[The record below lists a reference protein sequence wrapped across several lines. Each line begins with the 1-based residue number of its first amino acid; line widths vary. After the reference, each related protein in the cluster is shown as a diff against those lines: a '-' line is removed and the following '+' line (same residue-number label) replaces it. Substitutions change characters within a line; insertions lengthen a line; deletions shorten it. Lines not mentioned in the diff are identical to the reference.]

1 MSGLPGQRRARRS
14 LVAAAVAVMAG
25 ATVVAVLLSR
35 TPGSSGDWAQAP
47 ARVQAVMWPEPR
59 PLADFELTA
68 QDGRA
73 FRRESLRG
81 QWNFLFFGYTACPDV
96 CPMSLQAMREM
107 RRHLLEADAAA
118 ADYRFILVSVD
129 PANDRPEDLA
139 AYLEWFGPAFTGLTG
154 DPAELD
160 RLARSLAVKYE
171 VFEDGEGGR
180 SIDHTSSV
188 LVVDPEARMVG
199 ALPAPLRP
207 TAMLGQFEA
216 LRAYL
221 DD

>member
-1 MSGLPGQRRARRS
+1 MSIRAGIRMPRRP
-14 LVAAAVAVMAG
+14 LVGTAIVIMAG
-25 ATVVAVLLSR
+25 ATLASVLLSR
-35 TPGSSGDWAQAP
+35 PAVPSGDWAQAP
-47 ARVQAVMWPEPR
+47 SMVQAVMWPEPR

-68 QDGRA
+68 QDGRT
-73 FRRESLRG
+73 FRRESLLG

-96 CPMSLQAMREM
+96 CPMSLQAMRGM
-107 RRHLLEADAAA
+107 RRILLDGEPAAKN
-118 ADYRFILVSVD
+118 YRFILVSVD

-139 AYLEWFGPAFTGLTG
+139 VYLDWFGPAFTGLSG
-154 DPAELD
+154 QPAELD

-171 VFEDGEGGR
+171 VFEDERGGR

-188 LVVDPEARMVG
+188 LVVDPQARMVG

-207 TAMLGQFEA
+207 EAMAQRFEA
-216 LRAYL
+216 LQAYL

>member
-1 MSGLPGQRRARRS
+1 MSSLSRHRGLRRP
-14 LVAAAVAVMAG
+14 LVAGAIAVMAG
-25 ATVVAVLLSR
+25 VTAVAVLFSR
-35 TPGSSGDWAQAP
+35 PAGPMRDWARAP
-47 ARVQAVMWPEPR
+47 ATVQAVMWPEPR
-59 PLADFELTA
+59 PLAEFELTA
-68 QDGRA
+68 QDGSA

-107 RRHLLEADAAA
+107 RRYLVESEPAA

-139 AYLEWFGPAFTGLTG
+139 VYLEWFGPAFTGLTG
-154 DPAELD
+154 ERDELD
-160 RLARSLAVKYE
+160 RLARSLAVKYQ
-171 VFEDGEGGR
+171 VFEDEQGGR

>member
-1 MSGLPGQRRARRS
+1 
-14 LVAAAVAVMAG
+14 MAG
-25 ATVVAVLLSR
+25 ATAVAFLLSR
-35 TPGSSGDWAQAP
+35 PAVPSGDWARAP
-47 ARVQAVMWPEPR
+47 ATVQAVMWPEPR
-59 PLADFELTA
+59 PLAAFELVA

-73 FRRESLRG
+73 FRRESLLG

-107 RRHLLEADAAA
+107 RRYLLESDPAAV
-118 ADYRFILVSVD
+118 DYRFILVSVD
-129 PANDRPEDLA
+129 PANDRPEDLYT
-139 AYLEWFGPAFTGLTG
+139 YLEWFGAGFTGLTG
-154 DPAELD
+154 DRAELD

-171 VFEDGEGGR
+171 VFEDEQGTR